1 MWAQASGPVR
11 NSGTPG
17 GLPPRKP
24 PMPEK
29 KYDTPLVKK
38 LGIKP
43 GSRLLLV
50 NEPAGFRDLLVGLP
64 EDVETGVADTA
75 PADVI
80 VYFSTVAAEV
90 KKQAPRLK
98 KRLAPGGGLWV
109 AWPKKA
115 SGVETDVTFEVVQPA
130 VLATGLVDN
139 KVCAIDATWTGL
151 RFVYRRAK

>member
-1 MWAQASGPVR
+1 
-11 NSGTPG
+11 
-17 GLPPRKP
+17 
-24 PMPEK
+24 MPEK

-64 EDVETGVADTA
+64 DDVVTDL
-75 PADVI
+75 PADGPADLI
-80 VYFSTVAAEV
+80 VFFSTVATEV
-90 KKQAPRLK
+90 KKQVPRLK

-130 VLATGLVDN
+130 GLATGLVDN

-151 RFVYRRAK
+151 RFVFRKAK